1 MLLETIVFTNT
12 DTNKLQTANRSL
24 EEIDIIFAKGFAENI
39 SYVKAAKELPFLTH
53 EEVEREAIRLGL
65 VDEAGRGGMM
75 EKLRSL
81 RWLGFLQGNNFF
93 LNQDTLV

>member
-1 MLLETIVFTNT
+1 MLLYSIQSAGT

-24 EEIDIIFAKGFAENI
+24 EEIDIIFAKGFVEQI
-39 SYVKAAKELPFLTH
+39 SYVKAAKELPFLTQ

-75 EKLRSL
+75 EKPGEESGTVRDES
-81 RWLGFLQGNNFF
+81 GFNSEKS
-93 LNQDTLV
+93 